1 MFPMYLI
8 VLPIAI
14 VVVILAM
21 ACVHFVPPKRV
32 HVITLLGTK
41 PIAMLKTGIHF
52 TIPRPF
58 AVTSAVIPTDV
69 IAQKVQVQIKSQ
81 DNLVFELPATIQ
93 FRVTN
98 AMRFAFERDE
108 PVSQMINLVVA
119 ALRSAANRLA
129 FQDIYNDKSF
139 IQQEV
144 ETTVSE
150 HLSSF
155 GLKIV
160 DLVIDDPELPS
171 STRNALN
178 GIREAE
184 WSRRAAEHEAEAT
197 RVKMVGAARAEAE
210 STLLKA
216 KAIAG
221 FRMEIAEGNAASI
234 AVMQGRIGVEW
245 VESTIGEGE
254 TAQQVKTPVY
264 VDRNGNPTMP
274 PEMDMSPEAILEF
287 FKMIDANEAIRDAS
301 AGKGTVILM
310 PHSAG
315 QRSPERHGS
324 DLAEWIAAKYAAP
337 HAQAG

>member
-1 MFPMYLI
+1 MLTISLLAAAAFFV
-8 VLPIAI
+8 VL
-14 VVVILAM
+14 LAM
-21 ACVHFVPPKRV
+21 SCIHFVPPKRV

-108 PVSQMINLVVA
+108 PVAQMVNLVVA
-119 ALRSAANRLA
+119 ALRSAANRME
-129 FQDIYNDKSF
+129 FQAIYDDKSF

-144 ETTVSE
+144 EATVSE

-160 DLVIDDPELPS
+160 DLVIDDPELPH
-171 STRNALN
+171 STQTALN
-178 GIREAE
+178 AIREAE
-184 WSRRAAEHEAEAT
+184 WSRRAAEHEADAT
-197 RVKMVGAARAEAE
+197 RVRMVGEARAEAE

-234 AVMQGRIGVEW
+234 AVMQGRIGVNW
-245 VESTIGEGE
+245 VETTIGEGE
-254 TAQQVKTPVY
+254 TAQTVKTPAY
-264 VDRNGNPTMP
+264 VDRNGNPTIP
-274 PEMDMSPEAILEF
+274 PEMDMSPETILDF
-287 FKMIDANEAIRDAS
+287 FKVLDANEAIRDA
-301 AGKGTVILM
+301 AAKPGTVILM
-310 PHSAG
+310 PHSG
-315 QRSPERHGS
+315 GNQDGNGKS
-324 DLAEWIAAKYAAP
+324 DLAEWIAAQKAMP
-337 HAQAG
+337 ISRAG

>member
-1 MFPMYLI
+1 MTLYPALI
-8 VLPIAI
+8 LLAAI
-14 VVVILAM
+14 LIIMLVVSS
-21 ACVHFVPPKRV
+21 VHFVPPKRV

-58 AVTSAVIPTDV
+58 AVTSAVVPTDV

-108 PVSQMINLVVA
+108 PISQMVNLVVA
-119 ALRSAANRLA
+119 ALRSAANRME
-129 FQDIYNDKSF
+129 FQDIYNDKTT
-139 IQQEV
+139 IQQDV

-155 GLKIV
+155 GLAIV

-171 STRNALN
+171 STQLALN

-197 RVKMVGAARAEAE
+197 RVRMVGAARAEAE

-234 AVMQGRIGVEW
+234 AVMQGKIGVKW
-245 VESTIGEGE
+245 VETTIGEGAM
-254 TAQQVKTPVY
+254 AQKIKTPAY
-264 VDRNGNPTMP
+264 VDRQGQPTIP
-274 PEMDMSPEAILEF
+274 PEMDMSPETILDF
-287 FKMIDANEAIRDAS
+287 FKVLDANEAIRDAAS
-301 AGKGTVILM
+301 RPGTVILM
-310 PHSAG
+310 PHSGG
-315 QRSPERHGS
+315 QRGDSGLG
-324 DLAEWIAAKYAAP
+324 DWIAAQ
-337 HAQAG
+337 HAIPPRGQADS